1 MSEPLRRILTI
12 GAVVV
17 ALLYSPSARSQ
28 EKLDGNSLLDR
39 CSDVVK
45 YIDNPKANGD
55 DYKGAYCL
63 GFIAGMEEAR
73 EAVAM
78 SYSKTYEEYTKID
91 VLGIKVPENVSYGQ
105 IARVLVKWLQDNPK
119 HLHES
124 ASLVYVL
131 AMRDAFPAPVKD
143 IEKASTR

>member
-1 MSEPLRRILTI
+1 MRRILII
-12 GAVVV
+12 GAAVV
-17 ALLYSPSARSQ
+17 ALFYSPSARSQ
-28 EKLDGNSLLDR
+28 EKLKLDGNMLLDR

-45 YIDNPKANGD
+45 YLDNPKANGD
-55 DYKGAYCL
+55 DYKGGYCL

-78 SYSKTYEEYTKID
+78 SYSKTYEESTQMD
-91 VLGIKVPENVSYGQ
+91 VLGIKVPETVSYGQ
-105 IARVLVKWLQDNPK
+105 IARVLVKWLQENPK
-119 HLHES
+119 HLHEY

-131 AMRDAFPAPVKD
+131 AMRDAFPAPVKG